1 MALLETIKIN
11 AYQLFV
17 SPVGFIFVGETNNIT
32 FTYHTM
38 PQINDS
44 QAPLAE

>member
-1 MALLETIKIN
+1 MALLVKIKMN

-17 SPVGFIFVGETNNIT
+17 SPVGFIYVEKTNNIT
-32 FTYHTM
+32 FTYRTM

-44 QAPLAE
+44 QAPLAD